1 MYLCVEITNCLI
13 FTVLLQ
19 YTSINDFSRIDK
31 IKTLKVLKEFKFRL
45 RIICFL
51 LEFGPN
57 WCSCNNFQSVL
68 PFLNSYMETILYW
81 FSFLLFLKNIG
92 NYKETIHD
100 EGLRPATLLKKEN
113 LAQVFS
119 CEFCKVSK
127 NTFFTDHLRVISSLS
142 YTTKLRKDLF
152 PMKIAICGMG
162 TFSQNISR
170 YVYFQAMVFL
180 WILISIKL
188 SIDWGIKH
196 QILRNLNFWWPKN
209 CAILN
214 LTNITWPKQI
224 FRCPQA

>member
-1 MYLCVEITNCLI
+1 MYFCAEITNCLL

-19 YTSINDFSRIDK
+19 YTSINDLSRIDK
-31 IKTLKVLKEFKFRL
+31 IKTPKVLKEFKFRL

-57 WCSCNNFQSVL
+57 WCSCNNFQSLL
-68 PFLNSYMETILYW
+68 PFLNSYMETVLYW
-81 FSFLLFLKNIG
+81 FFFPFIFKKYRKLQRNNSWW
-92 NYKETIHD
+92 
-100 EGLRPATLLKKEN
+100 RPDTCNFIKKEN
-113 LAQVFS
+113 LAQAFS

-127 NTFFTDHLRVISSLS
+127 NTLFTDHLRVTTSLS
-142 YTTKLRKDLF
+142 YTTKLQKDLF

-170 YVYFQAMVFL
+170 YVYFQAMVFSWL
-180 WILISIKL
+180 LISIIW
-188 SIDWGIKH
+188 SIDWIIKH

-214 LTNITWPKQI
+214 LTKIIWPNQI